1 MPNDYFDVV
10 RETAVGMVEEV
21 KLLDKY
27 ENTEKF
33 GVGNISYAF
42 RITYRSLDKTLL
54 RRSGY
59 TPQKIEDLTTKTF
72 GGTFAKFNKLNLNK
86 FVTNSAIA

>member
-33 GVGNISYAF
+33 GVGEY
-42 RITYRSLDKTLL
+42 KL
-54 RRSGY
+54 R
-59 TPQKIEDLTTKTF
+59 F
-72 GGTFAKFNKLNLNK
+72 
-86 FVTNSAIA
+86 